1 MTTET
6 NNDVAQLTDM
16 IDGNGCLQV
25 DMDAV
30 DREAR
35 HIRRALWRAYHME
48 SNGALPSR

>member
-16 IDGNGCLQV
+16 IDGTGCLQV
-25 DMDAV
+25 DRDAV

-35 HIRRALWRAYHME
+35 HIRRALRRAYQME